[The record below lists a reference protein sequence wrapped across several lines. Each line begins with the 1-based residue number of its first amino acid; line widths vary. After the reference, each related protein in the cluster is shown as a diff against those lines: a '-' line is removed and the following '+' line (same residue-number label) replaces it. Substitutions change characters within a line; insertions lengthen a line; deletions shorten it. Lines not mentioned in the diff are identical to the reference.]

1 MNSHP
6 TYRALTL
13 LYPREFRDRY
23 RDDLIQHHADLTHR
37 RGPAS
42 AWLRTGLDLII
53 TIPRYHLETA
63 MNPRHATNT
72 LNAIVAAIAIVGLMA
87 VVAVGNLIG
96 VALLIGAALLT
107 VSQRTQLARSTR
119 VCDTDRR
126 HHRLKLAAVFAALA
140 VADTAIGFA
149 DLANEDHWGTK
160 AVIYGAISYAAAGA
174 AICYLVAGLLTRKG
188 SHGMTAQPA
197 MR

>member
-13 LYPREFRDRY
+13 LYPREFRNRY
-23 RDDLIQHHADLTHR
+23 RDDLIQHHADLTHS
-37 RGPAS
+37 RGRAS

-72 LNAIVAAIAIVGLMA
+72 LNAIIATLAIAGLMA
-87 VVAVGNLIG
+87 TVAVYSRIG
-96 VALLIGAALLT
+96 PVLLAGAALLAL
-107 VSQRTQLARSTR
+107 SQRTQLARSIR
-119 VCDTDRR
+119 VYDTDRR
-126 HHRLKLAAVFAALA
+126 HRRLKLAKTFAAIA
-140 VADTAIGFA
+140 VADTVIGFA
-149 DLANEDHWGTK
+149 DLANEESWGTK
-160 AVIYGAISYAAAGA
+160 AVIYNVIFYAAAGA
-174 AICYLVAGLLTRKG
+174 AICYLIAGLLTRKG
-188 SHGMTAQPA
+188 SHGVTAEPA